1 MKTRPLTR
9 ALAVGA
15 ALCAMLITTAAAL
28 AHESRDVGKYRF
40 TVGFIVEPPIEG
52 EKNGV
57 ELRIID
63 SGTQQPVEGVEK
75 TLKVEV
81 THVPTN
87 VSKTYDLRTI
97 FRDPGHYTT
106 DLILTAP
113 GHYRMRFFGT
123 VEGAQVNETF
133 NSRTGGGNFDDVQ
146 ASTGFMFPQAA
157 AQPREIEG
165 AVKGAQAAAQQAQQT
180 ASQAQQEVGSAS
192 SLAMIGL
199 ALGVIGTALG
209 ASALFVA
216 SRKR

>member
-9 ALAVGA
+9 VLAVGA
-15 ALCAMLITTAAAL
+15 AVCATLITTAVAL
-28 AHESRDVGKYRF
+28 AHENRDLGKYRF

-63 SGTQQPVEGVEK
+63 IGTQQPVEGVEK

-81 THVPTN
+81 THVPTS

-146 ASTGFMFPQAA
+146 ASSGFMFPQAA
-157 AQPREIEG
+157 AQPREMEG
-165 AVKGAQAAAQQAQQT
+165 AVRGAQTAAQQAQQT
-180 ASQAQQEVGSAS
+180 ASQAQQQAGSVS
-192 SLAMIGL
+192 SLAMIAL
-199 ALGVIGTALG
+199 ALGAIGAVSG
-209 ASALFVA
+209 VSALVVA